1 MAAQELLVAELKNLG
16 PNGRKCL
23 VEAWAGYIPK
33 YGDPPFQVQGNAGVG
48 IGNSNGLT
56 NGNGSNN
63 HGNGG
68 VNGTQPVQLVDE
80 EEEER

>member
-33 YGDPPFQVQGNAGVG
+33 YGDPPFQAQGSTGG
-48 IGNSNGLT
+48 GNGTSLT
-56 NGNGSNN
+56 NGNGMNNN
-63 HGNGG
+63 HINGG
-68 VNGTQPVQLVDE
+68 ANGSPPVQLVDE